1 MDAGGSRWGDPTF
14 ALRLV
19 AVAYLSAAA
28 GLLLTVSVPA
38 NAAPAQRSYKN
49 CTELN
54 RVYPHGVG
62 RKGARDRTSGRP
74 VTNFTVNNTVYAY
87 NDGAPKRYLREYD
100 LDRDNDGISC
110 EKR

>member
-1 MDAGGSRWGDPTF
+1 MRVKKVLAASLATA
-14 ALRLV
+14 ALF
-19 AVAYLSAAA
+19 
-28 GLLLTVSVPA
+28 LTVSTVPA
-38 NAAPAQRSYKN
+38 NAAPSPKSYKN

-62 RKGARDRTSGRP
+62 KKGARDRTTGKS

-87 NDGAPKRYLREYD
+87 NDGGPKRYLREYD
-100 LDRDNDGISC
+100 LDRDNDGIAC